1 MPGRCKGR
9 HRVNVAVEVSLHHF
23 FALVETSHGVHL
35 SWMTE
40 LAGALERV
48 TSLFA
53 GGYITESEFASA
65 KAGILGAPLVSNTE
79 MDLEGWNAIEQF
91 PFKSSKEIVGA
102 VIAYKFDAKDGGW
115 AWGTV
120 KSLARTGS
128 NAGLYGVKFVSE
140 QLIRFL
146 ELREEDYDTD
156 DIWVQIKRAG

>member
-1 MPGRCKGR
+1 M
-9 HRVNVAVEVSLHHF
+9 A
-23 FALVETSHGVHL
+23 
-35 SWMTE
+35 E
-40 LAGALERV
+40 LAGARERV

-65 KAGILGAPLVSNTE
+65 KTGILGAPRPPVSAVSNTE
-79 MDLEGWNAIEQF
+79 MDLESWDAIEQF

-102 VIAYKFDAKDGGW
+102 VIAYKFDAKDGATGW
-115 AWGTV
+115 ARGTV
-120 KSLARTGS
+120 KSLARTGP
-128 NAGLYGVKFVSE
+128 NASLYGVKFVSE

>member
-1 MPGRCKGR
+1 M
-9 HRVNVAVEVSLHHF
+9 
-23 FALVETSHGVHL
+23 LVETRHGSHFV
-35 SWMTE
+35 WMTE

-48 TSLFA
+48 ASLYEK
-53 GGYITESEFASA
+53 GLMSDEEGNPVGSDGEDEDEEEDPEDV
-65 KAGILGAPLVSNTE
+65 GE
-79 MDLEGWNAIEQF
+79 MDLAGWDAIEQF
-91 PFKSSKEIVGA
+91 PFKTSKEIIGA

-115 AWGTV
+115 ARGTV
-120 KSLARTGS
+120 KSLARTGP

>member
-1 MPGRCKGR
+1 
-9 HRVNVAVEVSLHHF
+9 
-23 FALVETSHGVHL
+23 
-35 SWMTE
+35 MTE
-40 LAGALERV
+40 LAGAPERV
-48 TSLFA
+48 TSLLA

-102 VIAYKFDAKDGGW
+102 GAVIAYKFDAKDGGW
-115 AWGTV
+115 ARGTV
-120 KSLARTGS
+120 KGLARTGS